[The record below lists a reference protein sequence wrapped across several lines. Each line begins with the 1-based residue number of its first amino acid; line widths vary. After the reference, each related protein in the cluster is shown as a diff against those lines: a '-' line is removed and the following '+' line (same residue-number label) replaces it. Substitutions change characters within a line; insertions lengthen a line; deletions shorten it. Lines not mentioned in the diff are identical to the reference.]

1 MGIIRPG
8 TEGLGFTEC
17 VELVFELSNA
27 AFGVLGDLPHTRGF
41 TTGLQPGS
49 CPSPWAFRAIFTVRS
64 SLATATPWLA
74 CLMLRGCRGGKSDT
88 SWPKENEMIDS
99 KLTHFE
105 LRFQSLFNSGRGYSF
120 PCDSKGFVDLAQ
132 LSDGARNNYLY
143 ARAMVGRELAAPA
156 VRPCVL
162 H

>member
-1 MGIIRPG
+1 
-8 TEGLGFTEC
+8 
-17 VELVFELSNA
+17 
-27 AFGVLGDLPHTRGF
+27 
-41 TTGLQPGS
+41 
-49 CPSPWAFRAIFTVRS
+49 VRS
-64 SLATATPWLA
+64 SLGNSYAVAGMFDA
-74 CLMLRGCRGGKSDT
+74 AKVSRGKSGT

>member
-17 VELVFELSNA
+17 VGLVFELSNA
-27 AFGVLGDLPHTRGF
+27 AFGVLGDLPHPRGF

-64 SLATATPWLA
+64 SLGNSYAVAGMFDA
-74 CLMLRGCRGGKSDT
+74 AKVSRGKSGT